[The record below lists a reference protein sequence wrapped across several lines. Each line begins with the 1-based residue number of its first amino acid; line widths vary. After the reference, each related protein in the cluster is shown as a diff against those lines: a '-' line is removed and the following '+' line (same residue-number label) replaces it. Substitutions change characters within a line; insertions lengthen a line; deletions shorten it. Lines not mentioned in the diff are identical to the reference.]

1 MIPLCRPTKRVKSM
15 QRNTLVNLQERRIK
29 Q

>member
-1 MIPLCRPTKRVKSM
+1 MIPLRRPTKRVKYM